1 MAYYEG
7 ETLKQRIARG
17 PAPVDEA
24 LDIVIQVTRGVAAAH
39 EAGIIHRDIK
49 PANIFLC
56 ARAGDAVERRT
67 GCHRRRDSSR

>member
-24 LDIVIQVTRGVAAAH
+24 LDILIQVTRGVAAAH

-56 ARAGDAVERRT
+56 ARHATRSTADQASPAP
-67 GCHRRRDSSR
+67 HSFP